1 MLVTENGFGRQW
13 SSHRE
18 DGSSRL
24 SFSEVG
30 DETLA
35 LYRVLPSTT
44 GGVYWKSVPMRDV
57 REWLAARLVKSG
69 IVF

>member
-24 SFSEVG
+24 SFSEAG
-30 DETLA
+30 DATLA
-35 LYRVLPSTT
+35 LYRVLPLTT
-44 GGVYWKSVPMRDV
+44 GGVYWSLVPIRDV
-57 REWLAARLVKSG
+57 R
-69 IVF
+69 